1 MIAASDIEL
10 RAGPELLL
18 TVDQLR
24 VAPGDRIGLVGRNG
38 AGKTTLMKALS
49 GERAPTSGDVRA
61 SGTVGYLPQDPRAA
75 NTDELARDRIL
86 DARGLTDI
94 AARLRRVT
102 EAMADVPEGT
112 DAWDKAA
119 RRY

>member
-1 MIAASDIEL
+1 MIAATEIEL

-61 SGTVGYLPQDPRAA
+61 PEQSATCR
-75 NTDELARDRIL
+75 RIPGRPIPMNWHVIGSWMPV
-86 DARGLTDI
+86 A
-94 AARLRRVT
+94 
-102 EAMADVPEGT
+102 
-112 DAWDKAA
+112 
-119 RRY
+119 

>member
-24 VAPGDRIGLVGRNG
+24 VGPGDRIGLVGRNG

-49 GERAPTSGDVRA
+49 GDRAPTSGDVR
-61 SGTVGYLPQDPRAA
+61 
-75 NTDELARDRIL
+75 
-86 DARGLTDI
+86 
-94 AARLRRVT
+94 
-102 EAMADVPEGT
+102 
-112 DAWDKAA
+112 
-119 RRY
+119 